1 MEGSIIFYTYG
12 STLELN
18 GQQFEAGRLTEDLLN
33 LSPDDYHPLHERM
46 VRIRTLMDIYEY
58 VRKSELW
65 WKLNDEMEQ
74 LCQELRRYTVFRL
87 LPDDCYD
94 AFFSVIR
101 EITGQFSLFPPE
113 EHSLSEDDQTKLLSA
128 SAEEFFQSDDGDSD
142 PEISLGLLDLFR
154 RREGSEEKGELF
166 YYEMFRLLGACED
179 TWSAYKKYIDRYMMY
194 LHDIRAFV
202 PTIRNF
208 IKFILSTLTTN
219 GPESYAAALYG
230 FYNDDR
236 TAEKLIVNPITY
248 HGDCYRRHDE
258 YMLSYVPRELPDG
271 SMAICQE
278 HVTDSLQALMKAD
291 YMLALNSGHN
301 IRRCIICGK
310 YFMLKSGVHALYCE
324 GACPHAP
331 GYTCRQFGTV
341 EVQKELAKNNP
352 KVKAKLTAFSRITKD
367 MQRGAIS
374 QEDARRAKDHV
385 RDRLYDALRSPDI
398 SVEEFSEQISTA
410 QVYEYC
416 RITRVSKPRGRP
428 PKAKAGGPMTNEEL
442 VRRYYGGDE
451 RTLEEL
457 YRRNLGLIR
466 RIARETAREFNCLHM
481 DRERPGEL
489 SGYTKTILEDL
500 CGEGALEFLTRVQS
514 REYDESRAV
523 LATYLYPHLKG
534 RMTRWLE
541 QHIGNL
547 SLSKHEMD
555 AVRQAQRLYHSGQF
569 SIEEIA
575 EKMDVLLEQAVK
587 HIRYNTHFVGVND
600 LIPGS
605 YDGDPFERLMPGN
618 LSVSAEQV
626 VYRKVCIELLQE
638 LFDALPKKDRDI
650 LGKFYGVFG
659 FEKTSLKEIGMYHMM
674 KESAVEKAKERAVT
688 KLKKA
693 YPGSRLQIWRNVH
706 RMIRRPILPAKDD
719 RALRRSFTTSTLRN
733 QESGRS

>member
-1 MEGSIIFYTYG
+1 
-12 STLELN
+12 
-18 GQQFEAGRLTEDLLN
+18 
-33 LSPDDYHPLHERM
+33 
-46 VRIRTLMDIYEY
+46 
-58 VRKSELW
+58 
-65 WKLNDEMEQ
+65 
-74 LCQELRRYTVFRL
+74 
-87 LPDDCYD
+87 
-94 AFFSVIR
+94 
-101 EITGQFSLFPPE
+101 
-113 EHSLSEDDQTKLLSA
+113 
-128 SAEEFFQSDDGDSD
+128 
-142 PEISLGLLDLFR
+142 
-154 RREGSEEKGELF
+154 
-166 YYEMFRLLGACED
+166 
-179 TWSAYKKYIDRYMMY
+179 
-194 LHDIRAFV
+194 
-202 PTIRNF
+202 
-208 IKFILSTLTTN
+208 
-219 GPESYAAALYG
+219 
-230 FYNDDR
+230 
-236 TAEKLIVNPITY
+236 
-248 HGDCYRRHDE
+248 
-258 YMLSYVPRELPDG
+258 
-271 SMAICQE
+271 
-278 HVTDSLQALMKAD
+278 
-291 YMLALNSGHN
+291 
-301 IRRCIICGK
+301 
-310 YFMLKSGVHALYCE
+310 
-324 GACPHAP
+324 
-331 GYTCRQFGTV
+331 
-341 EVQKELAKNNP
+341 
-352 KVKAKLTAFSRITKD
+352 
-367 MQRGAIS
+367 
-374 QEDARRAKDHV
+374 
-385 RDRLYDALRSPDI
+385 
-398 SVEEFSEQISTA
+398 
-410 QVYEYC
+410 
-416 RITRVSKPRGRP
+416 
-428 PKAKAGGPMTNEEL
+428 MTNEEL

-451 RTLEEL
+451 RALEEL

-638 LFDALPKKDRDI
+638 LFDALPKKD
-650 LGKFYGVFG
+650 
-659 FEKTSLKEIGMYHMM
+659 MYHMM

>member
-230 FYNDDR
+230 FYNDDL

-428 PKAKAGGPMTNEEL
+428 PKAKAGEEL

-451 RTLEEL
+451 RALEEL

-605 YDGDPFERLMPGN
+605 YDGDPFDRLMPGN

>member
-1 MEGSIIFYTYG
+1 
-12 STLELN
+12 
-18 GQQFEAGRLTEDLLN
+18 
-33 LSPDDYHPLHERM
+33 
-46 VRIRTLMDIYEY
+46 
-58 VRKSELW
+58 
-65 WKLNDEMEQ
+65 
-74 LCQELRRYTVFRL
+74 
-87 LPDDCYD
+87 
-94 AFFSVIR
+94 
-101 EITGQFSLFPPE
+101 
-113 EHSLSEDDQTKLLSA
+113 
-128 SAEEFFQSDDGDSD
+128 
-142 PEISLGLLDLFR
+142 
-154 RREGSEEKGELF
+154 
-166 YYEMFRLLGACED
+166 
-179 TWSAYKKYIDRYMMY
+179 
-194 LHDIRAFV
+194 
-202 PTIRNF
+202 
-208 IKFILSTLTTN
+208 
-219 GPESYAAALYG
+219 
-230 FYNDDR
+230 
-236 TAEKLIVNPITY
+236 
-248 HGDCYRRHDE
+248 
-258 YMLSYVPRELPDG
+258 
-271 SMAICQE
+271 
-278 HVTDSLQALMKAD
+278 
-291 YMLALNSGHN
+291 
-301 IRRCIICGK
+301 
-310 YFMLKSGVHALYCE
+310 
-324 GACPHAP
+324 
-331 GYTCRQFGTV
+331 
-341 EVQKELAKNNP
+341 
-352 KVKAKLTAFSRITKD
+352 
-367 MQRGAIS
+367 
-374 QEDARRAKDHV
+374 
-385 RDRLYDALRSPDI
+385 
-398 SVEEFSEQISTA
+398 
-410 QVYEYC
+410 
-416 RITRVSKPRGRP
+416 
-428 PKAKAGGPMTNEEL
+428 MTNEEL

-451 RTLEEL
+451 RALEEL

-514 REYDESRAV
+514 REYDESRAA

-638 LFDALPKKDRDI
+638 LFDALSKKDRDI